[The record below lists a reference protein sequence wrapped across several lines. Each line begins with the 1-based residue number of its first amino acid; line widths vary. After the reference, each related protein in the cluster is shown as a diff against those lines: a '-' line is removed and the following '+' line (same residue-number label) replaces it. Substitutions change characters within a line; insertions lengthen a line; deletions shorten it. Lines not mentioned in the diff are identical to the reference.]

1 MLIFSTRSCNESGC
15 LCVLI
20 SIETGGMNRRLFLF
34 LNLTA
39 LLLMV
44 GFTGCDDDDD
54 TARQVIVGKWVN
66 VTGDEGHVPVDTDFS
81 MEFLS
86 DGTVL
91 YHDDLMTLTARPSK
105 YEIAG
110 KFLYLYYANGAGA
123 DEPADV
129 FIFHFSD
136 DFNRLELKNV
146 LSSMLEPMVFKRL
159 K

>member
-1 MLIFSTRSCNESGC
+1 MKRELC
-15 LCVLI
+15 LL
-20 SIETGGMNRRLFLF
+20 
-34 LNLTA
+34 LNLA
-39 LLLMV
+39 VLLLMV
-44 GFTGCDDDDD
+44 GFTGCEGDDD
-54 TARQVIVGKWVN
+54 TTRQAIVGKWVN

-81 MEFLS
+81 IEFLS

-91 YHDDLMTLTARPSK
+91 YHDDLMTLAPRPSR
-105 YEIAG
+105 YDIGG
-110 KFLYLYYANGAGA
+110 KFLYFYYTDGAGS

-146 LSSMLEPMVFKRL
+146 LSSMLEPTVYKRL